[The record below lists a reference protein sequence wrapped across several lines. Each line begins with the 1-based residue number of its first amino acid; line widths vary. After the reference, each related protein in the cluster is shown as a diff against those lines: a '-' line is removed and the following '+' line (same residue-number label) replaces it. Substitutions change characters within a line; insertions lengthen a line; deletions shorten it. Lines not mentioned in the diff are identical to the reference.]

1 MEDNNNPMQ
10 KFYMEDNN
18 KLIQKC
24 INILKNNK
32 IDTNT
37 NTGME
42 NIMTLKD
49 AIMMASNNLKMAIQN
64 NIEKNFYTNYL
75 KNNININTAGAI
87 SNSLSLVST
96 PSIIAS
102 LVLDSPHLCFIGGIG
117 LLASLCMDC
126 GTGLYRS
133 WHNINT
139 ANSLDSVQKW
149 INSQYESNVSNT
161 SEQQNNNNNN
171 SKIKPINNNKNKDTI
186 EEAIRQL
193 QQIIQIKYYNSYI
206 QKDIANKCVDN
217 LFEIINF
224 ELSKQQGK

>member
-1 MEDNNNPMQ
+1 M
-10 KFYMEDNN
+10 KSNN
-18 KLIQKC
+18 KQTQECINNKTIQEF

-37 NTGME
+37 KPGRD
-42 NIMTLKD
+42 NIIKLKD
-49 AIMMASNNLKMAIQN
+49 AIMTSSDDLQTAIQN
-64 NIEKNFYTNYL
+64 NIEENFRTNYL
-75 KNNININTAGAI
+75 KNNININIASAV
-87 SNSLSLVST
+87 SNGLSLVST

-102 LVLDSPHLCFIGGIG
+102 LVLDSPHLCCFGGIG
-117 LLASLCMDC
+117 LLASLCMDR
-126 GTGLYRS
+126 GTGLYTS

-161 SEQQNNNNNN
+161 SEQQNNNDNN

-186 EEAIRQL
+186 EEAIKQL
-193 QQIIQIKYYNSYI
+193 QQIMQIKYYNSYI

-217 LFEIINF
+217 LFEIINSEF
-224 ELSKQQGK
+224 SKQQDK